1 MPVPNHYE
9 KEENKKKINNHF
21 VNSKHDKS
29 MQSILLIC
37 IGLLLAS
44 CGGEKQP
51 KSTVAAIESG
61 EKTRMEWQKARKP
74 VEIRIEGTEGT
85 APAWPRLGVYMDIHS
100 SSPEEREAFAGA
112 EFMWKGGVYVSP
124 DRNAVTSDT
133 TAAIYVCHPF
143 RKGLGV
149 DGAIQVSA
157 PFDENLYG
165 VETAR
170 NVGDAIQPVFRLQSA
185 MSLLR
190 IVCESD
196 DLRDRLDG
204 IEIMG
209 EHIYTEGCF
218 QPYTGRWLDKKAIGG
233 IRAGSA
239 DCLLNNGRKH
249 DVYLIPTETACSVTI
264 TIRVNGKLHALRTM
278 FQPLTAGIVARL
290 SIRKNKEGIA
300 INGSWVE
307 TERDLAY
314 VRQMMSVDSVQVGH
328 YLQRD
333 GSIQAERDTLSIAV
347 VMETDGKHGKA
358 VALSD
363 SDGLFVFAERNVTSG
378 KRFPTIDG
386 KSKEGILNPAT
397 NIGKDDKIIYKP
409 GMPYPADCALGYADG
424 ASLTQAL
431 METHATEPQPSSLG
445 RSTMLHE
452 AARHPGGYVPSLC
465 ELAQLYYL
473 LECDKSSPIKGRIED
488 MSGEYLTSTESGA
501 DTFYLMDF
509 THGIVTGGLS
519 KRYARAKLRLFYL
532 F

>member
-1 MPVPNHYE
+1 MPAPNHYE
-9 KEENKKKINNHF
+9 REENRKKINNHF

-100 SSPEEREAFAGA
+100 SSPEEREMFAGA
-112 EFMWKGGVYVSP
+112 EFVWKGGVYVSP

-143 RKGLGV
+143 RNGLGV
-149 DGAIQVSA
+149 DGIIPMSA
-157 PFDENLYG
+157 PFHENLYG

-170 NVGDAIQPVFRLQSA
+170 NIGDAIQPLFRLQSA

-190 IVCESD
+190 IVCESG

-204 IEIMG
+204 ITLIG
-209 EHIYTEGCF
+209 DGIYTEGCY
-218 QPYTGRWLDKKAIGG
+218 QPYTARWLDRKAIGG
-233 IRAGSA
+233 IQAESA

-249 DVYLIPTETACSVTI
+249 DLYLIPTGTACSTTMI
-264 TIRVNGKLHALRTM
+264 IRINGKDHALHTM
-278 FQPLTAGIVARL
+278 LPPLTAGSMMHL
-290 SIRKNKEGIA
+290 SIRKDSEGVA

-307 TERDLAY
+307 TERNLAY
-314 VRQMMSVDSVQVGH
+314 EHRMMPVDSVQTGH

-333 GSIQAERDTLSIAV
+333 GTIQVGRDTLSIAV
-347 VMETDGKHGKA
+347 VIETDGKHGKA
-358 VALSD
+358 VALTD
-363 SDGLFVFAERNVTSG
+363 CQGLFVFSRNAVSSG
-378 KRFPTIDG
+378 RRFPTIDG
-386 KSKEGILNPAT
+386 KRKEGIINPT
-397 NIGKDDKIIYKP
+397 TGISGNDKIIYKP
-409 GMPYPADCALGYADG
+409 GMPYPNDCALGYSDG
-424 ASLTQAL
+424 ASLTQGLVEANRKAR
-431 METHATEPQPSSLG
+431 EDSPFG
-445 RSTMLHE
+445 RQAMLQE

-465 ELAQLYYL
+465 ELVQLYYL

-488 MSGEYLTSTESGA
+488 MHGEYLTSTESSA